1 MLRAAESACSRGP
14 KVMMMVV
21 VFAMVFVV
29 LALGV
34 VFTLMIRAHRHAVQH
49 GSMNAAEVK
58 HRA

>member
-1 MLRAAESACSRGP
+1 
-14 KVMMMVV
+14 MMMVV